1 MFTVKAFVGD
11 QEYTIHNPKV
21 KALTLGSPYY
31 QKGDNVNGQA
41 EFTVYPTHPYYKY
54 VQKLTT
60 DIVFYKDGVEKFAGR
75 VLYDDEDSAGS
86 KKVFVEGELAYFN
99 DSIQRPKV
107 YHNCSVRAYLQD
119 LIDIHNSQVEERKQ
133 FVLGRVTVTD
143 SNDSLYRYSN
153 WENTR
158 TILKEKLTSRL
169 GGHLVI
175 RKENGL
181 RILDYLNDDDFYKK
195 NSQTIRFGKNLLD
208 FSRNIDASDLATCII
223 PLGAK
228 LEEEDQDESLE
239 AIKEQRLTIES
250 VNGGVDYVTD
260 DNAVATYGRIQKTV
274 TWDDVTV
281 PQNLLTK
288 AREYLTSTQFEK
300 MVLEL
305 KAIDMNLADD
315 TVEEFEIGSMV
326 RCISEPN
333 GLDREFPVSELKIY
347 LTEFAK
353 NTITLGED
361 TENRTYTSSN
371 QHRSEEMEQVINSIP
386 SKSEIL
392 QEAIRDAQELINA
405 QVASGHAIHE
415 PNEFVVADDVD
426 YKNQAR
432 NLWRWG
438 LGGLAHYSEGYDGP
452 IDGIALTMDGKI
464 NGKMILANSITAES
478 IDIGYRNSV
487 ETTITKTAW
496 AAQSNAEK
504 AAKEY
509 ADGIE
514 EAMREE
520 IDDVTDTLGDLDKQ
534 VEYIASDGIITEAE
548 KAAINKIL
556 QTVEKEKK
564 ESDTKYNDLHSN
576 AYLSGTPKTNLK
588 SKYDALYGSA
598 SASKYNDLIT
608 KINNVINA
616 TTASQVN
623 TRMTAYR
630 TSYSAY
636 SQVLADYLLAI
647 EDATNAIA
655 NEYAKEQASMAQE
668 NAQDYAD
675 QTVKVAKETIET
687 SITNLENRIA
697 LSVTS
702 TKEIASRR
710 NYVVNGEHETL
721 AKSSFT
727 VSGTAAT
734 VSEAEFLNTNC
745 LKVQFTATGLITINQ
760 SLGTLEAGN
769 YTISAEA
776 GYPDGTAQRPSY
788 IRYGFSGNQAT
799 TYFSSYA
806 KDEFHS
812 FKRTVKITKAAKTV
826 SISVYGSSGDICYI
840 TNIRCL
846 RDIQELIDDLDARLE
861 VEIGSVTATVSDL
874 YENTQHNYCTNGSFS
889 NTSNYFQD
897 WYRNNTTYVTRTTL
911 SSKSCA
917 KISNPSTTLY
927 YLRQTYKIGRA
938 GTFKV
943 RFKAACAS
951 GDQSKARIRCTF
963 NGTAKYTTAGEL
975 TTSFKTFEFDYTV
988 STTGT
993 KYLYLYNNVAQTD
1006 VYITDV
1012 EVLGYITGYS
1022 ESQLSV
1028 LQDSITAEVERA
1040 QGAEDELSAS
1050 IKVNADNITNT
1061 VKKGDFA
1068 SYLRQYYNT
1077 VIVAFNNSSKYVQIS
1092 AGRIEIYDYGVTTS
1106 KKRASFDQ
1114 NGNHFWR
1121 DGYEVG
1127 WIGTNYYSGDR
1138 SKRGLSFDLEYE
1150 GAYMTFSAKKTANAS
1165 TYSMFWTYALKTVGS
1180 YTAGKLH
1187 AGCDIDMHGWKLI
1200 NPSFEDGGITQTIR
1214 YVQVLQMNSDGTVQ
1228 RWGANGMMRFKN
1240 GILVDLTYYT

>member
-107 YHNCSVRAYLQD
+107 YHNYSVRAYLQD
-119 LIDIHNSQVEERKQ
+119 LIDVHNSQVEERKQ

-288 AREYLTSTQFEK
+288 AREYLKSTQFEK

-415 PNEFVVADDVD
+415 PNEFIVADDVD
-426 YKNQAR
+426 YKGQAK

-452 IDGIALTMDGKI
+452 IDGIALTMNGKI
-464 NGKMILANSITAES
+464 NGKMLLANSITAES

-487 ETTITKTAW
+487 EATITEAAGT
-496 AAQSNAEK
+496 AQSNAEK

-509 ADGIE
+509 ADGIRE
-514 EAMREE
+514 TVREE
-520 IDDVTDTLGDLDKQ
+520 IDDVTNTLGNLNEQ
-534 VEYIASDGIITEAE
+534 VEYITSDGIITESE

-556 QTVEKEKK
+556 QIVEKEKK
-564 ESDTKYNDLHSN
+564 EADQKYKELHDN
-576 AYLSGTPKTNLK
+576 AYLSDSPKKTLE
-588 SKYDALYGSA
+588 SIYTIVFGEST
-598 SASKYNDLIT
+598 SSYNSLVTAINKVLSST
-608 KINNVINA
+608 TAAEIEENMQTYRSTYNNYSGLMATFQTVINNA
-616 TTASQVN
+616 AS
-623 TRMTAYR
+623 
-630 TSYSAY
+630 
-636 SQVLADYLLAI
+636 D
-647 EDATNAIA
+647 IA
-655 NEYAKEQASMAQE
+655 NEYAKEQAALAQE
-668 NAQDYAD
+668 NAQGYTDE
-675 QTVKVAKETIET
+675 TVKVVKETIET
-687 SITNLENRIA
+687 SITNLENQISLA
-697 LSVTS
+697 VSS
-702 TKEIASRR
+702 TKEISARK
-710 NYVVNGEHETL
+710 NYVKNGENETM
-721 AKSSFT
+721 AKSSFS
-727 VSGTAAT
+727 VSGTAGT
-734 VSEAEFLNTNC
+734 VTEAEFLNTNC
-745 LKVQFTATGLITINQ
+745 LKVQFTATGLVTINQ
-760 SLGTLEAGN
+760 SLGTLEEGN
-769 YTISAEA
+769 YTVSVEA
-776 GYPDGTAQRPSY
+776 AYPDGTVQRPSY
-788 IRYGFSGNQAT
+788 IKYGFSGNQAT
-799 TYFSSYA
+799 TYFSSYT

-826 SISVYGSSGDICYI
+826 SISVYGSSGDVCYI

-846 RDIQELIDDLDARLE
+846 RDIQELIDDLDAKLE

-889 NTSNYFQD
+889 NASNYFQD

-911 SSKSCA
+911 NSKSCA

-927 YLRQTYKIGRA
+927 YLRQTYKIGKS

-1028 LQDSITAEVERA
+1028 LQESITAEVERA

-1092 AGRIEIYDYGVTTS
+1092 AGKIEIYDYGVTTS

-1114 NGNHFWR
+1114 NGTHFWR

-1127 WIGTNYYSGDR
+1127 WIGTNYYSGDS
-1138 SKRGLSFDLEYE
+1138 SKKGLTFDLEYE
-1150 GAYMTFSAKKTANAS
+1150 GAYMSFSAKKTANAS

-1228 RWGANGMMRFKN
+1228 RWGSNGMMRFKN
-1240 GILVDLTYYT
+1240 GILVDLTYYA

>member
-107 YHNCSVRAYLQD
+107 YHNYSVRAYLQD
-119 LIDIHNSQVEERKQ
+119 LIDVHNSQVEERKQ

-288 AREYLTSTQFEK
+288 AREYLKSTQFEK

-415 PNEFVVADDVD
+415 PNEFIVADDVD
-426 YKNQAR
+426 YKGQAK

-452 IDGIALTMDGKI
+452 IDGIALTMGGKI
-464 NGKMILANSITAES
+464 NGKMLLANSITAES

-487 ETTITKTAW
+487 EATITEAAGT
-496 AAQSNAEK
+496 AQSNAEK

-509 ADGIE
+509 ADGIRE
-514 EAMREE
+514 TVREE
-520 IDDVTDTLGDLDKQ
+520 IDDVTNTLGNLNEQ
-534 VEYIASDGIITEAE
+534 VEYITSDGIITESE

-556 QTVEKEKK
+556 QIVEKEKK
-564 ESDTKYNDLHSN
+564 EADQKYKELHDN
-576 AYLSGTPKTNLK
+576 AYLSDSPKKTLE
-588 SKYDALYGSA
+588 SIYTIVFGEST
-598 SASKYNDLIT
+598 SSYNSLVTAINKVLSST
-608 KINNVINA
+608 TAAEIEENMQTYRSTYNNYSGLMATFQTVINNA
-616 TTASQVN
+616 AS
-623 TRMTAYR
+623 
-630 TSYSAY
+630 
-636 SQVLADYLLAI
+636 D
-647 EDATNAIA
+647 IA
-655 NEYAKEQASMAQE
+655 NEYAKEQAALAQE
-668 NAQDYAD
+668 NAQGYTDE
-675 QTVKVAKETIET
+675 TVKVVKETIET
-687 SITNLENRIA
+687 SITNLENQISLA
-697 LSVTS
+697 VSS
-702 TKEIASRR
+702 TKEISARK
-710 NYVVNGEHETL
+710 NYVKNGENETM
-721 AKSSFT
+721 AKSSFS
-727 VSGTAAT
+727 VSGTAGT
-734 VSEAEFLNTNC
+734 VTEAEFLNTNC
-745 LKVQFTATGLITINQ
+745 LKVQFTATGLVTINQ
-760 SLGTLEAGN
+760 SLGTLEEGN
-769 YTISAEA
+769 YTVSVEA
-776 GYPDGTAQRPSY
+776 AYPDGTVQRPSY
-788 IRYGFSGNQAT
+788 IKYGFSGNQAT
-799 TYFSSYA
+799 TYFSSYT

-826 SISVYGSSGDICYI
+826 SISVYGSSGDVCYI

-846 RDIQELIDDLDARLE
+846 RDIQELIDDLDAKLE

-889 NTSNYFQD
+889 NASNYFQD

-911 SSKSCA
+911 NSKSCA

-927 YLRQTYKIGRA
+927 YLRQTYKIGKS

-1028 LQDSITAEVERA
+1028 LQESITAEVERA

-1092 AGRIEIYDYGVTTS
+1092 AGKIEIYDYGVTTS

-1114 NGNHFWR
+1114 NGTHFWR

-1127 WIGTNYYSGDR
+1127 WIGTNYYSGDS
-1138 SKRGLSFDLEYE
+1138 SKKGLTFDLEYE
-1150 GAYMTFSAKKTANAS
+1150 GAYMSFSAKKTANAS

-1228 RWGANGMMRFKN
+1228 RWGSNGMMRFKN
-1240 GILVDLTYYT
+1240 GILVDLTYYA

>member
-107 YHNCSVRAYLQD
+107 YHNYSVRAYLQD
-119 LIDIHNSQVEERKQ
+119 IIDIHNSQVEERKQ

-288 AREYLTSTQFEK
+288 AREYLKSTQFEK

-347 LTEFAK
+347 LTDFAK

-415 PNEFVVADDVD
+415 PNEFIVADDVD
-426 YKNQAR
+426 YEGQAK

-464 NGKMILANSITAES
+464 NGKMLLANSITAES

-487 ETTITKTAW
+487 EATITEAAGT
-496 AAQSNAEK
+496 AQSNAEK

-509 ADGIE
+509 ADGIRE
-514 EAMREE
+514 TVREE
-520 IDDVTDTLGDLDKQ
+520 IDDVTNTLGNLNEQ
-534 VEYIASDGIITEAE
+534 VEYITSDGIITESE

-556 QTVEKEKK
+556 QIVEKEKK
-564 ESDTKYNDLHSN
+564 EADQKYKELHDN
-576 AYLSGTPKTNLK
+576 AYLSDSPKKTLE
-588 SKYDALYGSA
+588 SIYTIVFGEST
-598 SASKYNDLIT
+598 SSYNSLVTAINKVLSST
-608 KINNVINA
+608 TAAEIEENMQTYRSTYNNYSGLMATFQTVINNA
-616 TTASQVN
+616 AS
-623 TRMTAYR
+623 
-630 TSYSAY
+630 
-636 SQVLADYLLAI
+636 D
-647 EDATNAIA
+647 IA
-655 NEYAKEQASMAQE
+655 NEYAKEQAALAQE
-668 NAQDYAD
+668 NAQGYTDE
-675 QTVKVAKETIET
+675 TVKVVKETIET
-687 SITNLENRIA
+687 SITNLENQISLA
-697 LSVTS
+697 VSS
-702 TKEIASRR
+702 TKEISARK
-710 NYVVNGEHETL
+710 NYVKNGENETM
-721 AKSSFT
+721 AKSSFS
-727 VSGTAAT
+727 VSGTAGT
-734 VSEAEFLNTNC
+734 VTEAEFLNTNC
-745 LKVQFTATGLITINQ
+745 LKVQFTATGLVTINQ
-760 SLGTLEAGN
+760 SLGTLEEGN
-769 YTISAEA
+769 YTVSVEA
-776 GYPDGTAQRPSY
+776 AYPDGTVQRPSY
-788 IRYGFSGNQAT
+788 IKYGFSGNQAT
-799 TYFSSYA
+799 TYFSSYT

-826 SISVYGSSGDICYI
+826 SISVYGSSGDVCYI

-846 RDIQELIDDLDARLE
+846 RDIQELIDDLDAKLE

-889 NTSNYFQD
+889 NASNYFQD

-911 SSKSCA
+911 NSKSCA

-927 YLRQTYKIGRA
+927 YLRQTYKIGKS

-1028 LQDSITAEVERA
+1028 LQESITAEVERA

-1092 AGRIEIYDYGVTTS
+1092 AGKIEIYDYGVTTS

-1114 NGNHFWR
+1114 NGTHFWR

-1127 WIGTNYYSGDR
+1127 WIGTNYYSGDS
-1138 SKRGLSFDLEYE
+1138 SKKGLTFDLEYE
-1150 GAYMTFSAKKTANAS
+1150 GAYMSFSAKKTANAS

-1228 RWGANGMMRFKN
+1228 RWGSNGMMRFKN

>member
-107 YHNCSVRAYLQD
+107 YHNYSVRAYLQD
-119 LIDIHNSQVEERKQ
+119 LIDVHNSQVEERKQ

-288 AREYLTSTQFEK
+288 AREYLKSTQFEK

-347 LTEFAK
+347 LTDFAK

-415 PNEFVVADDVD
+415 PNEFIVADDAD
-426 YKNQAR
+426 YKGQAK

-464 NGKMILANSITAES
+464 NGKMILANSIVAES
-478 IDIGYRNSV
+478 IDAGYRTSV
-487 ETTITKTAW
+487 ETQIKETSTTAKE
-496 AAQSNAEK
+496 QAEQ

-509 ADGIE
+509 AANLYAETQE
-514 EAMREE
+514 EL
-520 IDDVTDTLGDLDKQ
+520 DDVTDILTDLDKQ
-534 VEYIASDGIITEAE
+534 VVHIASDGIITEAE

-564 ESDTKYNDLHSN
+564 EADTKYSDLYNN
-576 AYLSGTPKTNLK
+576 AYLSGTAKSNLK
-588 SKYDALYGSA
+588 SKYDAVFGSA
-598 SASKYNDLIT
+598 SSSKYNDLVK
-608 KINNVINA
+608 KINAVANS

-623 TRMTAYR
+623 TNMAAYR
-630 TSYSAY
+630 TSYTAYASA
-636 SQVLADYLLAI
+636 LAAYQLAI
-647 EDATNAIA
+647 EDATNKIA
-655 NEYAKEQASMAQE
+655 NEYAMEQAAKAQE
-668 NAQDYAD
+668 EAEKYTDE
-675 QTVKVAKETIET
+675 TVKVAKETIET
-687 SITNLENRIA
+687 SISNIENRIA
-697 LSVTS
+697 LQVSS

-710 NYVVNGEHETL
+710 NYVKNGEHETL
-721 AKSSFT
+721 DKASFT

-734 VSEAEFLNTNC
+734 VTEEEWLNTNC
-745 LKVQFTATGLITINQ
+745 LKVRFTATGLITINQ

-788 IRYGFSGNQAT
+788 IRYGFSGSQTT

-812 FKRTVKITKAAKTV
+812 FKRTVEITKAAKTA
-826 SISVYGSSGDICYI
+826 SISVYGAAGDICYI

-846 RDIQELIDDLDARLE
+846 RDIQELIDDLDARFE
-861 VEIGSVTATVSDL
+861 VEVGSVSATVSDL
-874 YENTQHNYCTNGSFS
+874 YENLQHDYCVNGSFPS
-889 NTSNYFQD
+889 TSFTG
-897 WYRNNTTYVTRTTL
+897 WYRSNTTYVTRVTY
-911 SSKSCA
+911 SSRVCA

-927 YLRQTYKIGRA
+927 YLRQTYNIAKTGP
-938 GTFKV
+938 FKV
-943 RFKAACAS
+943 RFRAACAS
-951 GDQSKARIRCTF
+951 GDQSKARIRCMF
-963 NGTAKYTTAGEL
+963 DGTSKYTAVGEL
-975 TTSFKTFEFDYTV
+975 
-988 STTGT
+988 STTWKQFELDFNITSTGST
-993 KYLYLYNNVAQTD
+993 YIYFYNNVAQTD
-1006 VYITDV
+1006 VYITNI
-1012 EVLGYITGYS
+1012 EVLGYSTKFS
-1022 ESQLSV
+1022 EGQLTV
-1028 LQDSITAEVERA
+1028 LNDSIEAEVKRA
-1040 QGAEDELSAS
+1040 QDAEDELSAS

-1127 WIGTNYYSGDR
+1127 WIGTNYYSGDS

-1165 TYSMFWTYALKTVGS
+1165 TYSMFWTYALKTVGG

-1228 RWGANGMMRFKN
+1228 RWGSNGMMRFKN
-1240 GILVDLTYYT
+1240 GILVDLTYYA

>member
-107 YHNCSVRAYLQD
+107 YHNYSVRAYLQD
-119 LIDIHNSQVEERKQ
+119 LIDVHNSQVEERKQ

-288 AREYLTSTQFEK
+288 AREYLKSTQFEK

-415 PNEFVVADDVD
+415 PNEFIVADDVD
-426 YKNQAR
+426 YKGQAK

-452 IDGIALTMDGKI
+452 IDGIALTMGGKI
-464 NGKMILANSITAES
+464 NGKMLLANSITAES

-487 ETTITKTAW
+487 EATITEAAGT
-496 AAQSNAEK
+496 AQSNAEK

-509 ADGIE
+509 ADGIRE
-514 EAMREE
+514 TVREE
-520 IDDVTDTLGDLDKQ
+520 IDDVTNTLGNLNEQ
-534 VEYIASDGIITEAE
+534 VEYITSDGIITESE

-556 QTVEKEKK
+556 QIVEKEKK
-564 ESDTKYNDLHSN
+564 EADQKYKELHDN
-576 AYLSGTPKTNLK
+576 AYLSDSPKKTLE
-588 SKYDALYGSA
+588 SIYTIVFGEST
-598 SASKYNDLIT
+598 SSYNSLVTAINKVLSST
-608 KINNVINA
+608 TAAEIEENMQTYRSTYNNYSGLMATFQTVINNA
-616 TTASQVN
+616 AS
-623 TRMTAYR
+623 
-630 TSYSAY
+630 
-636 SQVLADYLLAI
+636 D
-647 EDATNAIA
+647 IA
-655 NEYAKEQASMAQE
+655 NEYAKEQAALAQE
-668 NAQDYAD
+668 NAQGYTDE
-675 QTVKVAKETIET
+675 TVKVVKETIET
-687 SITNLENRIA
+687 SITNLENQISLA
-697 LSVTS
+697 VSS
-702 TKEIASRR
+702 TKEISARK
-710 NYVVNGEHETL
+710 NYVKNGENETM
-721 AKSSFT
+721 AKSSFS
-727 VSGTAAT
+727 VSGTAGT
-734 VSEAEFLNTNC
+734 VTEAEFLNTNC
-745 LKVQFTATGLITINQ
+745 LKVQFTATGLVTINQ
-760 SLGTLEAGN
+760 SLGTLEEGN
-769 YTISAEA
+769 YTVSVEA
-776 GYPDGTAQRPSY
+776 AYPDGTVQRPSY
-788 IRYGFSGNQAT
+788 IKYGFSGNQAT
-799 TYFSSYA
+799 TYFSSYT

-826 SISVYGSSGDICYI
+826 SISVYGSSGDVCYI

-846 RDIQELIDDLDARLE
+846 RDIQELIDDLDAKLE

-889 NTSNYFQD
+889 NASNYFQD

-911 SSKSCA
+911 NSKSCA

-927 YLRQTYKIGRA
+927 YLRQTYKIGKS

-1028 LQDSITAEVERA
+1028 LQESITAEVERA

-1092 AGRIEIYDYGVTTS
+1092 AGKIEIYDYGVTTS

-1114 NGNHFWR
+1114 NGTHFWR
-1121 DGYEVG
+1121 NGYEVG
-1127 WIGTNYYSGDR
+1127 WIGTNYYSGDS
-1138 SKRGLSFDLEYE
+1138 SKKGLTFDLEYE
-1150 GAYMTFSAKKTANAS
+1150 GAYMSFSAKKTANAS

-1228 RWGANGMMRFKN
+1228 RWGSNGMMRFKN
-1240 GILVDLTYYT
+1240 GILVDLTYYA